1 MRKGGDM
8 ITIYLLLYLVGV
20 CDVIL
25 TVRVIYY
32 FDGEWTGDEICLS
45 SIKTLEPKKS
55 WMYWLEKE
63 SLRAMTSMRKS
74 IYLSFSMF

>member
-1 MRKGGDM
+1 MRKGGDI
-8 ITIYLLLYLVGV
+8 ITIYLLLYF
-20 CDVIL
+20 
-25 TVRVIYY
+25 VRVIYY
-32 FDGEWTGDEICLS
+32 FDGERTGGEICLS

-63 SLRAMTSMRKS
+63 SLRAMTSMRTS

>member
-1 MRKGGDM
+1 MRKGGDI
-8 ITIYLLLYLVGV
+8 ITIYLLLYLV
-20 CDVIL
+20 CEVIL

-32 FDGEWTGDEICLS
+32 FDGERTDGEICLS